1 MKYQVTLSADKTSP
15 SLAKKKLR
23 QTTKRRYIQSLRLQ
37 PCAVFKISQRAVVY
51 STKAYELGLID
62 FALHALSERQEMN
75 RIHQQILATTQE
87 LRDTGRVDDMQFRFS
102 EVARMISV
110 ALLSVCQH
118 AYEVSPRAAELS
130 QHAVHKRSTNIVG
143 MGEHVNRSMRLCT
156 FRLCRRRGRER
167 RRGITSCAG
176 CSIEQSESLNA

>member
-15 SLAKKKLR
+15 PLAKKKLR

-75 RIHQQILATTQE
+75 RIHQQILAGYVNTPMKC
-87 LRDTGRVDDMQFRFS
+87 LRV
-102 EVARMISV
+102 
-110 ALLSVCQH
+110 LLSCP
-118 AYEVSPRAAELS
+118 SMPF
-130 QHAVHKRSTNIVG
+130 TNG
-143 MGEHVNRSMRLCT
+143 
-156 FRLCRRRGRER
+156 RR
-167 RRGITSCAG
+167 IS
-176 CSIEQSESLNA
+176 